1 MPFPIGTKMNGQ
13 ILRGHLTLFSK
24 ANRRLKIENFR
35 LKRKSKKRARYYK
48 LFFVEKFIKSVLFSK
63 INISQNILI
72 KRAKKIWSIVKKKY
86 SIGSK
91 IRLEKITKNRGES
104 TVRNIIRKKPWRKI
118 ERRQRMDKR
127 IWIKIIRVSLR
138 MRFKRRRISFR
149 FASVRFGSVR
159 SFLAD
164 SQSASCVVAR
174 MYCTMMWSFVW
185 ITDTDHT
192 RDLLSR
198 NYMV

>member
-1 MPFPIGTKMNGQ
+1 MNGQ
-13 ILRGHLTLFSK
+13 ILGHLTLFSK

-72 KRAKKIWSIVKKKY
+72 KRAKKIRSIVKKKY

-104 TVRNIIRKKPWRKI
+104 TVRNIIRKKP
-118 ERRQRMDKR
+118 
-127 IWIKIIRVSLR
+127 
-138 MRFKRRRISFR
+138 
-149 FASVRFGSVR
+149 
-159 SFLAD
+159 
-164 SQSASCVVAR
+164 
-174 MYCTMMWSFVW
+174 
-185 ITDTDHT
+185 
-192 RDLLSR
+192 
-198 NYMV
+198 